1 MRNLS
6 LILLAAI
13 SASALA
19 FPASAQAPPKKKGQ
33 TIFGENRKATMK
45 AMRNISKAIG
55 EKCTYCHVK
64 EGGKVVY
71 KKETPNKEAARQ
83 MKLTFIDSLV
93 AKKVVEVSFPHHD
106 KTMLVRAQYTA
117 KGDGAGILLSAQEG
131 DGPLREGSVALPP
144 EGETLSC
151 KTCHNGKVH
160 ILMPEKKD

>member
-13 SASALA
+13 TASALP

-71 KKETPNKEAARQ
+71 KKDTPNKEVARQ
-83 MKLTFIDSLV
+83 MKLAVVDSLV
-93 AKKVVEVSFPHHD
+93 AKNFVEFSFPHHG
-106 KTMLVRAQYTA
+106 KTMVVRAEYAGQ
-117 KGDGAGILLSAQEG
+117 GDGADILLSSQHG
-131 DGPLREGSVALPP
+131 DHPRREGSVAPP
-144 EGETLSC
+144 PDGEALSC

-160 ILMPEKKD
+160 ILMPKK